1 MIRVKVSCQ
10 KKKKLF
16 HLLLIP
22 RKLSFLDARP
32 LHNNLIIILG
42 TYQKQK
48 SKKKK

>member
-10 KKKKLF
+10 KKKMF

-22 RKLSFLDARP
+22 KKLSFLDARP